1 MIQIS
6 NINKSFKKKRVLK
19 NISFDIEKGTC
30 VALIGKNGA
39 GKSTLVDILSNK
51 IIADDGVIF
60 DKDNLL
66 QSKNRSIMFQKT
78 IFPDQLKV
86 IEIIKLYQSFYENPL
101 TLDVIIELTKFNSN
115 QLNQFANQLS
125 GGQQRLLDFVISLI
139 GQPQLILL
147 DEPTS
152 NMDIEMREYF
162 WSIIAKLK
170 EENRTIL
177 YTSHY
182 IEEVERMSDKII
194 LIENGEVKLNDD
206 TSHIKV
212 NQQSEITLS
221 DEYLSKLKHDAN
233 ELKILMNHNGTIKI
247 LTSNVSDTILYL
259 LQHHINLNDLKYIKY
274 LLSILTLTIKSKG
287 VLYMILNYLKFEF
300 KVLFRKKTALFLSIF
315 FPAIFYILFT
325 SILDLPSDVK
335 LRFYKEYMYSMTVYS
350 LISFSLMAFPIDIIN
365 EKQNGWR
372 QKLMAT
378 PLTPASYYISKIV
391 KTMAQ
396 FAIAIIVIFM
406 IGHFYKG
413 VTLSISQW
421 IESGVLLW
429 LGASLLITFGV
440 LFSLINDIQKAS
452 ALGNIVTIG
461 LAVLGG
467 LWFSVNTFPNWL
479 QHIAH
484 VLPSYHLRKLGLDIV
499 SNHHIDLRSFGILI
513 LYAVGSLIVVY
524 CIRHFKR
531 AE

>member
-30 VALIGKNGA
+30 IALIGKNGA

-51 IIADDGVIF
+51 IIADDGVILDT
-60 DKDNLL
+60 DKLL
-66 QSKNRSIMFQKT
+66 QSENRSIMFQKT
-78 IFPDQLKV
+78 MFPDQLKV

-115 QLNQFANQLS
+115 QLNQFANKLS

-221 DEYLSKLKHDAN
+221 DEYLSKLKQDAN

-259 LQHHINLNDLKYIKY
+259 LQHHINLNDIEIHKVSIIDTYFNNKKQRGSIYGPK
-274 LLSILTLTIKSKG
+274 LLEI
-287 VLYMILNYLKFEF
+287 
-300 KVLFRKKTALFLSIF
+300 
-315 FPAIFYILFT
+315 
-325 SILDLPSDVK
+325 
-335 LRFYKEYMYSMTVYS
+335 
-350 LISFSLMAFPIDIIN
+350 
-365 EKQNGWR
+365 
-372 QKLMAT
+372 
-378 PLTPASYYISKIV
+378 
-391 KTMAQ
+391 
-396 FAIAIIVIFM
+396 
-406 IGHFYKG
+406 
-413 VTLSISQW
+413 
-421 IESGVLLW
+421 
-429 LGASLLITFGV
+429 
-440 LFSLINDIQKAS
+440 
-452 ALGNIVTIG
+452 
-461 LAVLGG
+461 
-467 LWFSVNTFPNWL
+467 
-479 QHIAH
+479 
-484 VLPSYHLRKLGLDIV
+484 
-499 SNHHIDLRSFGILI
+499 
-513 LYAVGSLIVVY
+513 
-524 CIRHFKR
+524 
-531 AE
+531 

>member
-30 VALIGKNGA
+30 IALIGKNGA

-51 IIADDGVIF
+51 IIADDGVILDT
-60 DKDNLL
+60 DKLL
-66 QSKNRSIMFQKT
+66 QSENRSIMFQKT
-78 IFPDQLKV
+78 MFPDQLKV

-194 LIENGEVKLNDD
+194 LIENGEIKLNDD

-221 DEYLSKLKHDAN
+221 DEYLSKLKQEAN

-259 LQHHINLNDLKYIKY
+259 LQHHINLNDIEIHKVSIIDTYFNNKKQRGSIYDPK
-274 LLSILTLTIKSKG
+274 LLEI
-287 VLYMILNYLKFEF
+287 
-300 KVLFRKKTALFLSIF
+300 
-315 FPAIFYILFT
+315 
-325 SILDLPSDVK
+325 
-335 LRFYKEYMYSMTVYS
+335 
-350 LISFSLMAFPIDIIN
+350 
-365 EKQNGWR
+365 
-372 QKLMAT
+372 
-378 PLTPASYYISKIV
+378 
-391 KTMAQ
+391 
-396 FAIAIIVIFM
+396 
-406 IGHFYKG
+406 
-413 VTLSISQW
+413 
-421 IESGVLLW
+421 
-429 LGASLLITFGV
+429 
-440 LFSLINDIQKAS
+440 
-452 ALGNIVTIG
+452 
-461 LAVLGG
+461 
-467 LWFSVNTFPNWL
+467 
-479 QHIAH
+479 
-484 VLPSYHLRKLGLDIV
+484 
-499 SNHHIDLRSFGILI
+499 
-513 LYAVGSLIVVY
+513 
-524 CIRHFKR
+524 
-531 AE
+531 

>member
-66 QSKNRSIMFQKT
+66 QSENRSIMFQKT

-177 YTSHY
+177 YTWHY

-194 LIENGEVKLNDD
+194 LIENGEIKLNDS
-206 TSHIKV
+206 TSHIRT
-212 NQQSEITLS
+212 NQQSQITLS
-221 DEYLSKLKHDAN
+221 DEYKRKLKPDKDD
-233 ELKILMNHNGTIKI
+233 LVIQKNHNGTIKI
-247 LTSNVSDTILYL
+247 ITSNVNDTILYL
-259 LQHHINLNDLKYIKY
+259 QQLHINLD
-274 LLSILTLTIKSKG
+274 
-287 VLYMILNYLKFEF
+287 
-300 KVLFRKKTALFLSIF
+300 
-315 FPAIFYILFT
+315 
-325 SILDLPSDVK
+325 
-335 LRFYKEYMYSMTVYS
+335 
-350 LISFSLMAFPIDIIN
+350 DI
-365 EKQNGWR
+365 E
-372 QKLMAT
+372 
-378 PLTPASYYISKIV
+378 
-391 KTMAQ
+391 
-396 FAIAIIVIFM
+396 
-406 IGHFYKG
+406 
-413 VTLSISQW
+413 
-421 IESGVLLW
+421 
-429 LGASLLITFGV
+429 
-440 LFSLINDIQKAS
+440 IQKVS
-452 ALGNIVTIG
+452 IVD
-461 LAVLGG
+461 
-467 LWFSVNTFPNWL
+467 
-479 QHIAH
+479 
-484 VLPSYHLRKLGLDIV
+484 SYFNNKKQRGSNYDTKLLENRI
-499 SNHHIDLRSFGILI
+499 
-513 LYAVGSLIVVY
+513 
-524 CIRHFKR
+524 
-531 AE
+531 

>member
-1 MIQIS
+1 MVHLIQIS

-66 QSKNRSIMFQKT
+66 QSENRSIMFQKT

-194 LIENGEVKLNDD
+194 LIENGEIKLNDS
-206 TSHIKV
+206 TSHIRT
-212 NQQSEITLS
+212 NQQSQITLS
-221 DEYLSKLKHDAN
+221 DEYKRKLKPDKDD
-233 ELKILMNHNGTIKI
+233 LVIQKNHNGTIKI
-247 LTSNVSDTILYL
+247 ITSNVNDTILYL
-259 LQHHINLNDLKYIKY
+259 QQLHINL
-274 LLSILTLTIKSKG
+274 
-287 VLYMILNYLKFEF
+287 E
-300 KVLFRKKTALFLSIF
+300 
-315 FPAIFYILFT
+315 
-325 SILDLPSDVK
+325 
-335 LRFYKEYMYSMTVYS
+335 
-350 LISFSLMAFPIDIIN
+350 DI
-365 EKQNGWR
+365 E
-372 QKLMAT
+372 
-378 PLTPASYYISKIV
+378 
-391 KTMAQ
+391 
-396 FAIAIIVIFM
+396 
-406 IGHFYKG
+406 
-413 VTLSISQW
+413 
-421 IESGVLLW
+421 
-429 LGASLLITFGV
+429 
-440 LFSLINDIQKAS
+440 IQKVS
-452 ALGNIVTIG
+452 IVD
-461 LAVLGG
+461 
-467 LWFSVNTFPNWL
+467 
-479 QHIAH
+479 
-484 VLPSYHLRKLGLDIV
+484 SYFNNKKQRGSNYDTKLLENRI
-499 SNHHIDLRSFGILI
+499 
-513 LYAVGSLIVVY
+513 
-524 CIRHFKR
+524 
-531 AE
+531 